1 MILMKTM
8 EKQEIFN
15 QLKDFIEKYYDNSF
29 SRMVCA
35 YIMDTNM
42 TSQEVKELLETIRL
56 KVEQS

>member
-1 MILMKTM
+1 MNLMKTM

-15 QLKDFIEKYYDNSF
+15 QLKDFVEKYYDNSF
-29 SRMVCA
+29 SRMVGA

-42 TSQEVKELLETIRL
+42 TSQEVEELLEAIRL